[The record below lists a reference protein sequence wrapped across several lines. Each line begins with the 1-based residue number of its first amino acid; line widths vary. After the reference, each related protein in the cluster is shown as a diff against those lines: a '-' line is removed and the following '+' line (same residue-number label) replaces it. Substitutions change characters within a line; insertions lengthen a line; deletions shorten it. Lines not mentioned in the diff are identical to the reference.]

1 MNVEI
6 LTRQDLQSAVS
17 ELQSALEELGRE
29 MRRLREERSSTP
41 SARPV
46 FLRTSEVCE
55 LLRCDKKT
63 LARWQRRG
71 LLRPAKVGARLLY
84 REDEVVRLCSATD

>member
-6 LTRQDLQSAVS
+6 LTRQDLQAAVS
-17 ELQSALEELGRE
+17 ELHSALEELGKE
-29 MRRLREERSSTP
+29 MRRLREERSATP

-63 LARWQRRG
+63 LARWKRIG
-71 LLRPAKVGARLLY
+71 MLRPAKVGARLLY
-84 REDEVVRLCSATD
+84 REDEVIKVCSARA